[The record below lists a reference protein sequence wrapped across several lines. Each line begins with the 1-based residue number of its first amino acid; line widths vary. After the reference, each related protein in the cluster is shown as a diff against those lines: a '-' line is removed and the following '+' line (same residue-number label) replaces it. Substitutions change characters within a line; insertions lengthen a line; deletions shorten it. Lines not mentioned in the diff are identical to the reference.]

1 MIGMLFFFTA
11 VFIWMRTRKRT
22 MKYGEIL
29 PADQMQKKYNLYAEN
44 RPQIRID
51 SSEVPENLRNLIYLA
66 EKWGIDDD
74 IIRDDFE
81 NKSTAAEKQELQDKL
96 KGRTKEVNQWLD
108 TFANGNALSESAAH
122 FMYMLLAHEEM
133 RLWENEADG

>member
-1 MIGMLFFFTA
+1 MDYLLIVILFLSLA

-29 PADQMQKKYNLYAEN
+29 PADQMQQKYNLYAEN
-44 RPQIRID
+44 RPRIRID
-51 SSEVPENLRNLIYLA
+51 PSDVPENLRDLIYLA
-66 EKWGIDDD
+66 EKWGIGDD

-96 KGRTKEVNQWLD
+96 KGRTEAINQWLD
-108 TFANGNALSESAAH
+108 TFADGKALSESAAH
-122 FMYMLLAHEEM
+122 FMYMLCAQEEM
-133 RLWENEADG
+133 RLWEK